1 MERLNKQLVSQL
13 ITVLEKSSVTQG
25 EISII
30 IAEVNLDSAGIKDAL
45 FRLGQ
50 NHNSLI
56 AVLGSKRGDKPLLSC
71 YVSKSIAENGT
82 WQANKIIKEIS
93 SHIQGAGGGQP
104 FYATAGGKKING
116 IEAALSA
123 AKDMLVS

>member
-1 MERLNKQLVSQL
+1 M
-13 ITVLEKSSVTQG
+13 
-25 EISII
+25 
-30 IAEVNLDSAGIKDAL
+30 DSGGIKDAL